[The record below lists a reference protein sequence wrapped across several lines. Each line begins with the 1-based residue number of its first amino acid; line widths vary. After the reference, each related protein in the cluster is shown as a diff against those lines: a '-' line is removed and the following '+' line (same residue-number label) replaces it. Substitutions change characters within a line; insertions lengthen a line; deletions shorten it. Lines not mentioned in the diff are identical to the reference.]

1 MAFKVKQLN
10 QRIEILL
17 TIFSKFR
24 MLLWYTLIENKS
36 KLNDYITAGILKLL
50 GVSA

>member
-1 MAFKVKQLN
+1 MNFKVKLLI

-17 TIFSKFR
+17 TIMSNFH
-24 MLLWYTLIENKS
+24 MLQRYTLIENNA
-36 KLNDYITAGILKLL
+36 KLNGILIEGTLKLF

>member
-1 MAFKVKQLN
+1 MAFQAKHLI

-17 TIFSKFR
+17 TIMSNFS

-36 KLNDYITAGILKLL
+36 KLNGYITAGILKLL